1 MIESL
6 KKYLDYKNGFFIE
19 VGAFDGV
26 SHSNTFELEKKLSWT
41 GLLVEPTFKNY
52 LSCIKNRPNSIA
64 CNCLLTSFKNYENKK
79 YAFGDFDSNDNGSG
93 GPMASITSFKLN
105 KSFFHNLKNLYSKI
119 RGKYSFIP
127 VMQLPLSLL
136 TDYLNIKK
144 VDFFSLDVEGH
155 EYEVLRGINF
165 EKLHIKYIC
174 VEIRN
179 FNKNEIIRLLK
190 EKNFKLVKNL
200 TNFNKSNNPKWDG
213 SHDDYLFVNHVL

>member
-6 KKYLDYKNGFFIE
+6 KKYLNYKNGFFIE

-26 SHSNTFELEKKLSWT
+26 SYSNTLVLEKKLSWT

-93 GPMASITSFKLN
+93 GPMASITSYKFN
-105 KSFFHNLKNLYSKI
+105 KSFFYNLKLLYSKV

-127 VMQLPLSLL
+127 VAQFPLSLL
-136 TDYLNIKK
+136 TDKLNIKK
-144 VDFFSLDVEGH
+144 VDFLSLDVEGH
-155 EYEVLRGINF
+155 EYEVLNGINF
-165 EKLHIKYIC
+165 DKLYIKYIC
-174 VEIRN
+174 IEIRN
-179 FNKNEIIRLLK
+179 FHQETIFNFMEK
-190 EKNFKLVKNL
+190 KNFKLLEKL
-200 TNFNKSNNPKWDG
+200 TNFSTYSDFLFINND
-213 SHDDYLFVNHVL
+213 